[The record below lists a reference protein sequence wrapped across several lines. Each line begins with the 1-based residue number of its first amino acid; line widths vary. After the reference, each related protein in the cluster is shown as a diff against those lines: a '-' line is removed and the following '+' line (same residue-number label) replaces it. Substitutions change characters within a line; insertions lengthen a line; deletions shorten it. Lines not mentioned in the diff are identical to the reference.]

1 MSEGRSVRVICQV
14 EGHTLPRDNL
24 LFDTK
29 NVNKTVLYTISVDK
43 QGLDGSRIEHLLI
56 TGGVTCRPERTYL
69 VPHGGCISRHSPHRL
84 HRNEGIMLTA

>member
-1 MSEGRSVRVICQV
+1 LSDHRLR
-14 EGHTLPRDNL
+14 HTKRPNL

-43 QGLDGSRIEHLLI
+43 QGLDGSRIEHLLT

-69 VPHGGCISRHSPHRL
+69 VRYGGCISRHSPHRS